1 MREGSNQMDVTERLD
16 AMRSELPGC
25 LVVAFTDLGSK
36 LVLCASAAAKLGQEE
51 LDRLSDLA
59 QVMLDGVIADGAAPV
74 LQGGKGDRRA
84 GTAMLVSDHD
94 AKIFLRA
101 PGDVSEALVCVCAPD
116 ADLRKVVDCGRST
129 LDDIVA
135 GT

>member
-1 MREGSNQMDVTERLD
+1 MREGSNQMDVTEKLD

-36 LVLCASAAAKLGQEE
+36 LVLCASAAAKTGQED

-59 QVMLDGVIADGAAPV
+59 QIMLDGAIAEGAGHV
-74 LQGGKGDRRA
+74 LEGGEGDRRA

-94 AKIFLRA
+94 AKVFLRA
-101 PGDVSEALVCVCAPD
+101 PGDVSEALVCVCAPG

-129 LDDIVA
+129 LNDIVA